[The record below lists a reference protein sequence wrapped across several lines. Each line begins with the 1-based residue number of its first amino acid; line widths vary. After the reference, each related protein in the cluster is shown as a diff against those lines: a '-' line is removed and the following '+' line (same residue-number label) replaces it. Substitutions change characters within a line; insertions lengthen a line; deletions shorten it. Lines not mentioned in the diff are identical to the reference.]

1 MIQNKAEVGAAQEE
15 LSTLKL
21 GVREIHTNIRELVN
35 DRQTLHDIELQID
48 ELRDIFQQ
56 VEERGASVAQQMEKV
71 AEVEERVKDLGLL
84 SEDVRAKYESLVV
97 EKDVLDRA
105 NVRISELRAILQ
117 EAERRVDLT

>member
-1 MIQNKAEVGAAQEE
+1 RVLFRSAG
-15 LSTLKL
+15 
-21 GVREIHTNIRELVN
+21 
-35 DRQTLHDIELQID
+35 
-48 ELRDIFQQ
+48 
-56 VEERGASVAQQMEKV
+56 VAQQMDKV

-105 NVRISELRAILQ
+105 NVRISELRAVLQ